1 MNLLKPVDLGSVI
14 LRNNVLLAPM
24 AGVTDQPFR
33 KLCWQMG
40 AGLTTTEM
48 VAANQDTWSTKKS
61 ALRLEAVDPQAPLSI
76 QIVGSAPQQLADGAR
91 HYADLGADLIDI
103 NMGCPAKKVCRKAAG
118 SALLADERLV
128 GQILEAVVAAVNV
141 PVTLKIR
148 TGVSAGDR
156 NAPRVARIAE
166 QAGVKMIAIHGRTR
180 AEKFKGAAEYETI
193 REVCS
198 RVSIPVIANGDISSP
213 EDAARVIQQTQADG
227 IMVGRA
233 ALGAPWLF
241 REITSFLNNGVKP
254 AAPQPREIQKW
265 ALTQLAALHQFYGPD
280 QGVRIARK
288 HIAWYFKSL
297 PDHRDR
303 LREINSVNCAGTQY
317 KMVEQALSSP

>member
-61 ALRLEAVDPQAPLSI
+61 CLRLEAVDPVAPLSI
-76 QIVGSAPQQLADGAR
+76 QIVGSAPQQLADAAR
-91 HYADLGADLIDI
+91 HYADLGADVIDI

-128 GQILEAVVAAVNV
+128 GQILEAVVAAVDV

-148 TGVSAGDR
+148 TGVSADDR
-156 NAPRVARIAE
+156 NAPRVANIAE

-180 AEKFKGAAEYETI
+180 AEKFKGVAEYETI

-198 RVSIPVIANGDISSP
+198 RVSIPVIANGDIASP

-254 AAPQPREIQKW
+254 AAPDRGEIQKW
-265 ALTQLAALHQFYGPD
+265 ALTQLSALHQFYGPD